1 MAFCVMLAL
10 MIAVMPFLNTY
21 AFGLTIG
28 GVYLSGYALAGLCA
42 LCGVSISATV
52 PDYVWQDI
60 YNDISNFASDTSSAL
75 YQSASDV
82 ISYCADYGAK
92 VSSATGELIEVSGIN
107 LSNAISGMKNILNS
121 HYLDATTSGVNL
133 AYKFPG
139 LTYGYSQNV
148 PILSTNIASDLADAH
163 LSQCYEPWLS
173 WWSSVVGSSST
184 GSTLNFK
191 QLENYLT
198 EFGYPFVEF
207 AFSSASITLAELGT
221 LSLESGFDYADYGGR
236 AIDCGN
242 VKMSHQNQSGDFTTD
257 GEITALMRY
266 ILLPVLDNTSNTRSR
281 LTVFA
286 QCSTDGGSTWLR
298 STSIQNYSYTTDSLI
313 SVIAIPSM
321 FTNSQHTV
329 NILNLSLALMFT
341 YQDTWKSSVYFGQN
355 TSKFQPKFNV
365 NNATSTYQYYS
376 PISGTDYRTMTV
388 TGSGITYP
396 VDTSPDVYNPGAS
409 VGGNSISGQYNPDV
423 ADRTGAITGGADV
436 VGVRVP
442 VLDGQD
448 VYNPSIDAVI
458 GSGTLTSDV
467 VIGGTTVATGTDVL
481 TGIQTAVGD
490 IATTTDTVLDTS
502 TDVPDNPTTPDAP
515 TFPDIFPGLWDWVNG
530 LVDNALQWFIFC
542 GDVFSALPGAIKYT
556 FLGGMTT
563 ILAVGV
569 IKKLLF

>member
-1 MAFCVMLAL
+1 MLSLVIAL
-10 MIAVMPFLNTY
+10 MPLLNTY

-52 PDYVWQDI
+52 PDYVWQDM
-60 YNDISNFASDTSSAL
+60 YNDISNFANDTSSAL

-92 VSSATGELIEVSGIN
+92 VSSATGEMIEVSGIN

-121 HYLDATTSGVNL
+121 HYLDVTTSGVNL

-139 LTYGYSQNV
+139 LTYEYSQNI
-148 PILSTNIASDLADAH
+148 PIVSTNIASNLADAQ
-163 LSQCYEPWLS
+163 LSQCYEPWQEY
-173 WWSSVVGSSST
+173 WTSVVGSTT
-184 GSTLNFK
+184 GSTYNFK
-191 QLENYLT
+191 QLENHLT
-198 EFGYPFVEF
+198 SFGYPFVEF

-221 LSLESGFDYADYGGR
+221 LSVESGFDYSDYGGR
-236 AIDCGN
+236 AIDCGT
-242 VKMSHQNQSGDFTTD
+242 VKMSHQNNNGDYTSS

-266 ILLPVLDNTSNTRSR
+266 ILLPVLHNTNATRSY
-281 LTVFA
+281 LTVFS
-286 QCSTDGGSTWLR
+286 QCSVDGGSTWIR
-298 STSIQNYSYTTDSLI
+298 SSAIQSYNYQRDTLI
-313 SVIAIPSM
+313 SAIAIPSM
-321 FTNSQHTV
+321 FCNQQNTV
-329 NILNLSLALMFT
+329 NILNFSLALMYC
-341 YQDTWKSSVYFGQN
+341 YQDTWQSTVYFGQN
-355 TSKFQPKFNV
+355 TSKHQPRFNV
-365 NNATSTYQYYS
+365 NNASSTYDYYS
-376 PISGTDYRTMTV
+376 PISGTAYQSMTV

-490 IATTTDTVLDTS
+490 IATTTDTVLSDTS
-502 TDVPDNPTTPDAP
+502 TDVPDTPTTPDAP

-542 GDVFSALPGAIKYT
+542 GDVFGALPGAIKYT